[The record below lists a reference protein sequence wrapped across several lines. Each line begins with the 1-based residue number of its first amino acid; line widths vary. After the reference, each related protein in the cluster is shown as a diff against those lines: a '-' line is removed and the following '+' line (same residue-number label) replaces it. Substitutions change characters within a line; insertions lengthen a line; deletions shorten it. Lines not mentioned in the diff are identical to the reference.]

1 MKRGSLL
8 LICILDPDTHDFI
21 TLVEVE
27 LPAEEKLNKS
37 TSKWTFE
44 GNAVLSTQILK

>member
-1 MKRGSLL
+1 M
-8 LICILDPDTHDFI
+8 ICVLDTDTHDFT

-27 LPAEEKLNKS
+27 LPAEEQLNKS

-44 GNAVLSTQILK
+44 GNAVLPTQIPK